1 MELLS
6 RKQNNLEQKDY
17 FRKIVNTNEF
27 QRLKNISFL
36 GAIDYSF
43 DENPLGH
50 EYRSRYSHCIDVSRL
65 ALMVSEYKKY
75 SADIEK
81 HLVIAALLHDIG
93 HMPLSHS
100 IERDVKNYYGV
111 DHHKI
116 GCSILKGES
125 PLGKKLFTILK
136 KYVDVDEV
144 INLINC
150 ESSFPG
156 HEIFSNAINVD
167 TIDGITR
174 AANYA
179 NLNDKKLVPEEICLN
194 AFNLVDDRSQTYV
207 DDFWFL
213 KGQIYSKL
221 ILNRKGLLAD
231 HASGSYFRNNAKRF
245 AEKDLFEDEVMWEKK
260 HPKLFSTL
268 RCQKLLEE
276 SNVSSIDYFGRS
288 YTVDFSQ
295 SGNDRYV
302 CRKRKET
309 LFLQDD
315 DVTSPLAPP
324 FIFIG
329 SKNRSTY
336 MYDIKDLYGCYRNS
350 EAVY

>member
-1 MELLS
+1 MELLL

-17 FRKIVNTNEF
+17 FRKIVATNEF

-43 DENPLGH
+43 DENPLDH
-50 EYRSRYSHCIDVSRL
+50 KDRSRYSHCIDVSKL
-65 ALMVSEYKKY
+65 ALMVSKYKNF
-75 SADIEK
+75 SEEVER

-100 IERDVKNYYGV
+100 IERDVKNHYGV

-125 PLGKKLFTILK
+125 PLGKKLFTILQ
-136 KYVDVDEV
+136 KYVDINEV
-144 INLINC
+144 INLING

-179 NLNDKKLVPEEICLN
+179 HLNHWKLTPEEICLN
-194 AFNLVDDRSQTYV
+194 AFNLVDDCSQTYV
-207 DDFWFL
+207 DDFWLL

-221 ILNRKGLLAD
+221 ILNKKGLLAD
-231 HASGSYFRNNAKRF
+231 YASGSYFRDNAKKF
-245 AEKDLFEDEVMWEKK
+245 AEEDLFEDEAIWEKK
-260 HPKLFSTL
+260 HPVLFSTL
-268 RCQKLLEE
+268 RCQNLLEE
-276 SNVSSIDYFGRS
+276 TNVSSIDYFARS

-302 CRKRKET
+302 CHKQKKTFFLKEENVD
-309 LFLQDD
+309 QI
-315 DVTSPLAPP
+315 APQ
-324 FIFIG
+324 FIFI
-329 SKNRSTY
+329 SLKNRSMY
-336 MYDIKDLYGCYRNS
+336 MHDIKDLYGCYRNS